1 MCRASSSVVAV
12 IAFLAN
18 LSAAAAAEVRITV
31 DKNIQRMTVTVDGIE
46 RYSWPVSTGLED
58 YATPTGAFT
67 PSRLARQ
74 HYSREWD
81 NAPMPHS
88 IFFTDAGHAIHGSN
102 IIGRLGQPAS
112 HGCVRLAPR
121 NAELLFRLVL
131 AEGLENTRIDITG
144 TDPIGIALGGESGA
158 PKRYS
163 RLTSFDPLTTGI
175 MAGGSGPRVRASE
188 NPSLSEKP
196 SSPPQTQAPMAA
208 TGAP

>member
-1 MCRASSSVVAV
+1 MHRTSSSAVAV
-12 IAFLAN
+12 IAFLAS
-18 LSAAAAAEVRITV
+18 LSAVAAAEIRITV
-31 DKNIQRMTVTVDGIE
+31 DKNAQRMTVTVDGIE
-46 RYSWPVSTGLED
+46 RHSWPVSTGLED

-67 PSRLARQ
+67 PSRMARQ

-102 IIGRLGQPAS
+102 AVGRLGQPAS

-121 NAELLFRLVL
+121 NAETLFRLVL
-131 AEGLENTRIDITG
+131 AGGLENTKIDITG
-144 TDPIGIALGGESGA
+144 TDPIGIALGGEAGA

-175 MAGGSGPRVRASE
+175 MAGGSGPRARVSE
-188 NPSLSEKP
+188 SP
-196 SSPPQTQAPMAA
+196 SSSERPSTPPASAPMVA

>member
-12 IAFLAN
+12 IVSLAA
-18 LSAAAAAEVRITV
+18 LSAAAAGEVKITV

-102 IIGRLGQPAS
+102 VIGRLGQPAS
-112 HGCVRLAPR
+112 HGCVRLAPK
-121 NAELLFRLVL
+121 NAETLFRLVL
-131 AEGLENTRIDITG
+131 AEGLENTKIDITG
-144 TDPIGIALGGESGA
+144 TDPIGIALGGEAGT
-158 PKRYS
+158 PRRYS

-175 MAGGSGPRVRASE
+175 MAGGSGPRGRASE
-188 NPSLSEKP
+188 
-196 SSPPQTQAPMAA
+196 SPVVSDRASPTTTQAPMAA

>member
-1 MCRASSSVVAV
+1 MCRASSSVVAI
-12 IAFLAN
+12 IAFLAT

-58 YATPTGAFT
+58 YATPTGAFM

>member
-1 MCRASSSVVAV
+1 MQGKLVCGCCHRFPCDSVRCRSR
-12 IAFLAN
+12 
-18 LSAAAAAEVRITV
+18 EVRITV

-58 YATPTGAFT
+58 YATPTGAFM

-102 IIGRLGQPAS
+102 VIGRLGQPAS

-121 NAELLFRLVL
+121 NAEPLFRLVL

-188 NPSLSEKP
+188 NPGLSEKP
-196 SSPPQTQAPMAA
+196 SSPPLTQAPMAA

>member
-1 MCRASSSVVAV
+1 MSSSH
-12 IAFLAN
+12 
-18 LSAAAAAEVRITV
+18 
-31 DKNIQRMTVTVDGIE
+31 D
-46 RYSWPVSTGLED
+46 
-58 YATPTGAFT
+58 
-67 PSRLARQ
+67 
-74 HYSREWD
+74 
-81 NAPMPHS
+81 
-88 IFFTDAGHAIHGSN
+88 
-102 IIGRLGQPAS
+102 
-112 HGCVRLAPR
+112 
-121 NAELLFRLVL
+121 
-131 AEGLENTRIDITG
+131 EGVTG

>member
-1 MCRASSSVVAV
+1 MCRASSSVVAI
-12 IAFLAN
+12 IAFLAT

-144 TDPIGIALGGESGA
+144 TDPIGIALGGESEA

>member
-1 MCRASSSVVAV
+1 MHRTSSSAVAV
-12 IAFLAN
+12 IAFLAS
-18 LSAAAAAEVRITV
+18 LSAVAAAEIRITV
-31 DKNIQRMTVTVDGIE
+31 DKNAQRMTVTVDGIE
-46 RYSWPVSTGLED
+46 RHSWPVSTGLED

-67 PSRLARQ
+67 PSRMARQ

-102 IIGRLGQPAS
+102 AIGRLGQPAS

-121 NAELLFRLVL
+121 NAETLFRLVL
-131 AEGLENTRIDITG
+131 AEGLENTKIDITG
-144 TDPIGIALGGESGA
+144 TDPIGIALGGEAGA

-175 MAGGSGPRVRASE
+175 MAGGSGPRARGSE
-188 NPSLSEKP
+188 SP
-196 SSPPQTQAPMAA
+196 SSSERPSTTPASAPMVA

>member
-12 IAFLAN
+12 IAFLAT
-18 LSAAAAAEVRITV
+18 LSAATAAEVRITV

-58 YATPTGAFT
+58 YATPTGAFM

-158 PKRYS
+158 PRRYG

>member
-12 IAFLAN
+12 IAFLAT

-58 YATPTGAFT
+58 YATPTGAFM

>member
-1 MCRASSSVVAV
+1 MCRASSSVVAI
-12 IAFLAN
+12 IAFLAT

-81 NAPMPHS
+81 DAPMPHS

-188 NPSLSEKP
+188 NPSLFEKP
-196 SSPPQTQAPMAA
+196 SSPPQTQAPMAD

>member
-1 MCRASSSVVAV
+1 MCRTISSVVAV
-12 IAFLAN
+12 MAFLAS

-31 DKNIQRMTVTVDGIE
+31 DKYAQRMTVTVDGIE
-46 RYSWPVSTGLED
+46 RHSWPVSTGLEE

-102 IIGRLGQPAS
+102 AIGRLGQPAS

-121 NAELLFRLVL
+121 NAETLFRLVL

-144 TDPIGIALGGESGA
+144 TDPIGIALGGEAGA

-175 MAGGSGPRVRASE
+175 MAGGSGPRARVSESPGSPERLSTPPAS
-188 NPSLSEKP
+188 
-196 SSPPQTQAPMAA
+196 APMAA

>member
-12 IAFLAN
+12 IAFLAT